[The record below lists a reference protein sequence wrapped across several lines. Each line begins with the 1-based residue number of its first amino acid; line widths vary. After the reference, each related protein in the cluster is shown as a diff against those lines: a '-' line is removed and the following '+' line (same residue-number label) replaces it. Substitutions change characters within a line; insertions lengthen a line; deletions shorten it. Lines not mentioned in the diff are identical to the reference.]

1 MRILFATTNAGKI
14 REVAA
19 IMKDVGIE
27 VVSLKDA
34 GISADIE
41 ENGTTFEENAMIKA
55 SSIAA
60 LPEVQDGQTIV
71 IADDS
76 GLEIDALGG
85 QPGIYSARYLGE
97 DTSYDIKNAELI
109 KRLEGVA
116 DEKRTARFVCA
127 MAAVMPSGEKIATK
141 GVMEG
146 RIGYEIVG
154 ENGFG
159 YDPIFFLPQYGM
171 TSAQIS
177 PEEKNRISHRGQALE
192 KMRKELAE
200 RLQ

>member
-1 MRILFATTNAGKI
+1 
-14 REVAA
+14 
-19 IMKDVGIE
+19 
-27 VVSLKDA
+27 
-34 GISADIE
+34 
-41 ENGTTFEENAMIKA
+41 
-55 SSIAA
+55 
-60 LPEVQDGQTIV
+60 
-71 IADDS
+71 
-76 GLEIDALGG
+76 
-85 QPGIYSARYLGE
+85 
-97 DTSYDIKNAELI
+97 
-109 KRLEGVA
+109 
-116 DEKRTARFVCA
+116 

-192 KMRKELAE
+192 KMRKELAD